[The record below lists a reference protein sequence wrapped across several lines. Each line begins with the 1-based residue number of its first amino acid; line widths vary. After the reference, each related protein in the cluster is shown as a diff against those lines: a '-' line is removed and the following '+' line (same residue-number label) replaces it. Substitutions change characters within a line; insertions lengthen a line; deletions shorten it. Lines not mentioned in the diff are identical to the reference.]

1 MTLKDINT
9 DLIFNKLTE
18 KGICKFIGL
27 YNIDGEK
34 TCDKDKLKKL
44 VSTSMGEGSLF
55 EFIPLEKFIK
65 FYRDTEE
72 AGQKHFYFYKINLG
86 ESIIKQINNFKEKC
100 ISENDREFKTL
111 LEDEWFYQE
120 NSDEI
125 IFKLISIKE
134 VYQHDKNLDTPV
146 KDGKFFRGY
155 IVKTIQ
161 NVLFF
166 RFIKNK
172 NLVIIG
178 IDKYSDLDT
187 PLDIKNKIKDNFE
200 LICGDNSSEL
210 LEDFLNTEIVE
221 NLLAVPNAISSNINN
236 EINNHK
242 KSAMFA
248 KSANIDKILSDLDQG
263 LYTIDQVKI
272 KNSDFDI
279 KTHPTYQ
286 AEQSKKYQDDLQIDI
301 NNTQIYWFTHFYKK
315 AAYFRM
321 KISTVDSSIT
331 TYSPSITK
339 EEFEDVILQII

>member
-27 YNIDGEK
+27 YDIDGEK
-34 TCDKDKLKKL
+34 SCDKNKLKKL
-44 VSTSMGEGSLF
+44 VTTSMGEGSLF
-55 EFIPLEKFIK
+55 ELIPLEKFIK

-72 AGQKHFYFYKINLG
+72 AGQKHFYFYKFDIS
-86 ESIIKQINNFKEKC
+86 ESIIEQINDFKTKC
-100 ISENDREFKTL
+100 INENDREFKTA
-111 LEDEWFYQE
+111 LEDEWFYHE
-120 NSDEI
+120 NDDEI
-125 IFKLISIKE
+125 TFKLINIKE
-134 VYQHDKNLDTPV
+134 VYQHDKTLDTPV
-146 KDGKFFRGY
+146 QDGKFFRGY

-166 RFIKNK
+166 RFNKKK
-172 NLVIIG
+172 NLVLIG

-187 PLDIKNKIKDNFE
+187 PSDIRNKIKDNFE
-200 LICGDNSSEL
+200 LICGENSSGL
-210 LEDFLNTEIVE
+210 LEDFLNTDIVE
-221 NLLAVPNAISSNINN
+221 NLLAVPNAISTNIKN

-248 KSANIDKILSDLDQG
+248 KNVDILKILTDIDQG
-263 LYTIDQVKI
+263 LYAIDQVKV
-272 KNSDFDI
+272 KNPDFDI

-286 AEQSKKYQDDLQIDI
+286 AEQSKKYQDDIQIDI
-301 NNTQIYWFTHFYKK
+301 NNTQIYWFTHFYKR
-315 AAYFRM
+315 ADYFRM

-331 TYSPSITK
+331 TYSSSITK